1 MEKLIILDGGMGT
14 MIQAAG
20 MKPGGKPEL
29 FGMEHPDVVEKIH
42 RAYIDA
48 GSDVIYANTFGAN
61 SHKLLDTGFS
71 AAQVIRANM
80 EIAKKAAGGRA
91 RVALDVGPAGD
102 LLEPLGPMKFDEAYE
117 IFREMV
123 IAGAEAGADLIVIE
137 TMTDLYEAKAA
148 VLAAKE
154 NTDLPVWVTMSFEK
168 SARTFIGTS
177 VESMAVTL
185 GALGVDA
192 VGINCSLGPE
202 ELVPI
207 AEKLM
212 EWTELPVIIK
222 PNAGLPDPRTG
233 EYDVEAEEFAEKM
246 KPFIEMGVSI
256 AGGCCG
262 TDPDFIRALR
272 AAVSETAPRAEA
284 LNRTV
289 RRGICSADHV
299 VEFDGDVHPIGE
311 RINPTGKKRFQQ
323 ALREHD
329 LDYIMQKAIEQQD
342 AGAEVLDI
350 NVGLPGINEAEMMT
364 DVVKA
369 VQSVV
374 TLPLQ
379 IDSPDPAAIEAG
391 LRAVSGRAIVNSV
404 NGEKDKQEQILP
416 LVAKYGA
423 AVVGLTLNQGGLPE
437 TAEERIAIAEDILE
451 TAVSYG
457 IPKDDVMID
466 CLTLTIS
473 AQQEQAMETL
483 KAVRYV
489 HEELGLHSV
498 LGVSNISFGLPVR
511 KYITSNFLIQAMHCG
526 LDFPIINPNQKA
538 IMDAVYSYRALSGF
552 DADCGAYIERFAEE
566 EAEIKRQK
574 KSGGGGGSS
583 GSSPKKS
590 AGSGGD
596 DGGKQVPP
604 LENAIYKGLASEA
617 ENVTRELLET
627 TEPMEIINGRIIPAL
642 DVVGDRYEKEE
653 IFLPQLINSAN
664 AACAGLDLIK
674 ARIAEEGGESVSR
687 GTILLATVR
696 GDIHDIGKNI
706 VKVVLENYGYN
717 VIDLGRDVEVERVV
731 DMAVKEDIR
740 LVGLSALM
748 TTTVPAMRETIE
760 ALRNA
765 GHDCSVMVGG
775 AVLTKDYAD
784 EIGADYYA
792 KDAKESADIARRV
805 LS

>member
-1 MEKLIILDGGMGT
+1 MEKLIILDGAMGT

-20 MKPGGKPEL
+20 MKPGEKPEI
-29 FGMEHPDVVEKIH
+29 FGMEHPDVVERIH
-42 RAYIDA
+42 KEYIDA
-48 GSDVIYANTFGAN
+48 GSNVIYANTFGAN
-61 SHKLLDTGFS
+61 SHKLQGTGFS
-71 AAQVIRANM
+71 TEQVIRANM
-80 EIAKKAAGGRA
+80 TTAKKVAGSSA
-91 RVALDVGPAGD
+91 RVALDIGPAGD
-102 LLEPLGPMKFDEAYE
+102 LLEPLGSMKFDEAYE
-117 IFREMV
+117 IFKEMV
-123 IAGAEAGADLIVIE
+123 IAGAGAGADLIVIE

-154 NTDLPVWVTMSFEK
+154 NADLPVWVTMSFEK
-168 SARTFIGTS
+168 NARTFIGTS
-177 VESMAVTL
+177 VESMAVCLT
-185 GALGVDA
+185 ALGIDA
-192 VGINCSLGPE
+192 VGINCSLGPK

-207 AEKLM
+207 AKTLT
-212 EWTELPVIIK
+212 EWTDLPVIIK

-233 EYDVEAEEFAEKM
+233 EYDVQAEEFAEEM
-246 KPFIEMGVSI
+246 KPFVEMGVKI
-256 AGGCCG
+256 VGGCCG
-262 TDPDFIRALR
+262 TDPGFIRALR
-272 AAVSETAPRAEA
+272 AAVSGTVPRAGGVK
-284 LNRTV
+284 RPV

-342 AGAEVLDI
+342 AGAEILDI

-391 LRAVSGRAIVNSV
+391 LRAVNGRAIVNSV
-404 NGEKDKQEQILP
+404 NGEKDRQEQILP

-437 TAEERIAIAEDILE
+437 TAAERIAIAEDILE
-451 TAVSYG
+451 TAASYG
-457 IPKDDVMID
+457 IPKEDVMID

-489 HEELGLHSV
+489 HEELGLHNV

-538 IMDAVYSYRALSGF
+538 IMDAVYSYRALSGY
-552 DADCGAYIERFAEE
+552 DADCNAYIERFAEE
-566 EAEIKRQK
+566 EAEMKRQK
-574 KSGGGGGSS
+574 KSGGGS
-583 GSSPKKS
+583 GSAGPSSEKT
-590 AGSGGD
+590 AGSGGKEEE
-596 DGGKQVPP
+596 GKSVPP
-604 LENAIYKGLASEA
+604 LENAIYRGMAGEA
-617 ENVTRELLET
+617 ENITRELLET
-627 TEPMEIINGRIIPAL
+627 TEPMDIINGRIIPAL
-642 DVVGDRYEKEE
+642 DVVGERYEKEE

-674 ARIAEEGGESVSR
+674 ARIAE
-687 GTILLATVR
+687 
-696 GDIHDIGKNI
+696 
-706 VKVVLENYGYN
+706 NYGYN
-717 VIDLGRDVEVERVV
+717 VIDLGRDVEAERVV
-731 DMAVKEDIR
+731 ETAVREDIR

-748 TTTVPAMRETIE
+748 TTTVPAMEETIK
-760 ALRNA
+760 ALRDA

-784 EIGADYYA
+784 EIGADFYA
-792 KDAKESADIARRV
+792 KDAKESADIAKRV